1 MSPMYIEQPSA
12 AQAMPQRVKDSHT
25 SSRPTDS
32 LDVDDIA
39 AMLYEMRQTIR
50 VLQAELERIHE
61 SIAILEGAVLKRCA
75 GGCCGCCC

>member
-12 AQAMPQRVKDSHT
+12 AQAMPQRVKRPSEAGT

-32 LDVDDIA
+32 LDVYDIA

-50 VLQAELERIHE
+50 YMQQELDRIHQ
-61 SIAILEGAVLKRCA
+61 SITILEGAVLKRCA
-75 GGCCGCCC
+75 SCCCC